1 MQDKRIVNLSVKSFV
16 AATITLLTLMILTYA
31 LTFILPAGEFQREIT
46 DGGQAQIIAGTYQ
59 NVEGGISFLRWILS
73 PFLVLGT
80 PAGTSIAVICVFLL
94 VIGGT
99 VLPLESC
106 GFMHYMLISISRKY
120 RDRRYKLLTVISLF
134 FMTLGSIVGSFEEA
148 IPLVPVVVTLA
159 LSLGWNARMGLGM
172 SLLPLGCGF
181 AVGVLN
187 LYTVGIAQR
196 LAGLPLFSGIS
207 LRIVTFVLVYALV
220 LWFIRSSAKKL
231 DANPGNAGYAV
242 AQNGADASQLADE
255 ENHANSAKLRRSVRW
270 FVAIIGFGLLLIMLS
285 SVITFLQSLITAIMA
300 FLFFAAGTIAC
311 LTAGMGVKT
320 YVKQLGKGMLTIL
333 PGVFIILM
341 ASSIQYTLVE
351 SSTLDTVLNFAV
363 EITNGLSAFLV
374 VLVLFGLVLF
384 MNFFIASASAKAFLL
399 IPLIVPIAQL
409 NGLTSQIAVLSFIYG
424 DGFGNMFYATSPI
437 LLICLGITGVS
448 YLEWFKWTWK
458 FQLGLLT
465 IMVSML
471 LIAQSIGY
479 S

>member
-1 MQDKRIVNLSVKSFV
+1 MQDKRIINLSVKSFV
-16 AATITLLTLMILTYA
+16 AAMITLLALMILTYS

-46 DGGQAQIIAGTYQ
+46 AGGQAQIIAGTYRH
-59 NVEGGISFLRWILS
+59 VEGGISFLNWVLS

-80 PAGTSIAVICVFLL
+80 SAGSSIAVICVFLL

-106 GFMHYMLISISRKY
+106 GFMHYMLTSIARKY

-134 FMTLGSIVGSFEEA
+134 FMTLGSVVGSFEEA

-181 AVGVLN
+181 AVGILN

-196 LAGLPLFSGIS
+196 LAGLPLFSGVS
-207 LRIVTFVLVYALV
+207 LRIITFVLVYGLV

-231 DANPGNAGYAV
+231 DADPKNQA
-242 AQNGADASQLADE
+242 AQDEAIATHAADE
-255 ENHANSAKLRRSVRW
+255 ESGRDSGKLRKSVRR

-285 SVITFLQSLITAIMA
+285 SVITFLQSIITAIMA
-300 FLFFAAGTIAC
+300 LLFFAAGTIAC

-333 PGVFIILM
+333 PGVGIILM

-351 SSTLDTVLNFAV
+351 SSTLDTVLNFTV
-363 EITNGLSAFLV
+363 GMTNGLSAFMV
-374 VLVLFGLVLF
+374 VLVLFALVLF

-448 YLEWFKWTWK
+448 YLEWVKWTWK
-458 FQLGLLT
+458 FQLGLLS
-465 IMVSML
+465 IMIAML
-471 LIAQSIGY
+471 LVAQAVGY